1 MRRATNQPYSSRN
14 RFPPNYENYIYKQKY
29 YELLHYITALKKE
42 IEELRR
48 RCRDHDHD
56 HDHGQN
62 HGNDGQNHA
71 NTLRTTKELAQNNI
85 QIACIN
91 PDSLQN
97 PALFHIS
104 RYKSPESSDGEQTPS
119 TQK

>member
-1 MRRATNQPYSSRN
+1 MN
-14 RFPPNYENYIYKQKY
+14 RLNYENYIYKQKY
-29 YELLHYITALKKE
+29 YELLHYITALKNE
-42 IEELRR
+42 IEDLRR
-48 RCRDHDHD
+48 RCREYDHD

-62 HGNDGQNHA
+62 HDQPNK
-71 NTLRTTKELAQNNI
+71 RV
-85 QIACIN
+85 ACIN